1 MSLDLLEQRRQQLG
15 VAPDR
20 PLSWRPL
27 LLPGGLIAAAILG
40 VLIAAGVLL
49 SLRQALLRGAVAA
62 LAPQA
67 EASERLR
74 RQGQAQL
81 GQARQLEA
89 ANRTLAEAVVAVP
102 SSSAWLLDLAR
113 RVPQGVQL
121 SKAVVNGR
129 QLSLAGVAA
138 DPDGFIRINA
148 LQLGLQRSP
157 LLLPGSVQL
166 RKAERQ
172 SAANDNS
179 ASTIRFDLEAR
190 FRDTV
195 PLLDAEQLQQLG
207 AAGMAH
213 RLEVVQNLGVLP

>member
-20 PLSWRPL
+20 PLAWRPL

-49 SLRQALLRGAVAA
+49 SLRQALLSVAVAA

-81 GQARQLEA
+81 AQARQLEA

-121 SKAVVNGR
+121 SKAVVSGR
-129 QLSLAGVAA
+129 QLSLAGLAA

-172 SAANDNS
+172 SAGNDNR

>member
-20 PLSWRPL
+20 PLAWRPL

-40 VLIAAGVLL
+40 VLIGAGVLL

-81 GQARQLEA
+81 AQARQLEA

-172 SAANDNS
+172 SAGNDNP

>member
-20 PLSWRPL
+20 PLAGRPL

-49 SLRQALLRGAVAA
+49 SVRQALLRGAVAA

-172 SAANDNS
+172 SAGNDNP

>member
-40 VLIAAGVLL
+40 VLIGAGVLL

-172 SAANDNS
+172 SAGNDNP

>member
-40 VLIAAGVLL
+40 VLIGAGVLL
-49 SLRQALLRGAVAA
+49 SLRQALLSGAVAA

-172 SAANDNS
+172 SAGNDNP

>member
-20 PLSWRPL
+20 PLAWRPL

-81 GQARQLEA
+81 AQARQLEA

-172 SAANDNS
+172 SAGNDNP

>member
-15 VAPDR
+15 VAADR
-20 PLSWRPL
+20 PLSWRSL

-40 VLIAAGVLL
+40 VLIGAGVLL

-172 SAANDNS
+172 SAGNDNP

>member
-49 SLRQALLRGAVAA
+49 SLRQALLSGAVAA

-172 SAANDNS
+172 SAGNDNP

-195 PLLDAEQLQQLG
+195 PLLDAEKLQQLG

>member
-49 SLRQALLRGAVAA
+49 SLRQALLSGAVAA

-172 SAANDNS
+172 SAGNDTP

>member
-27 LLPGGLIAAAILG
+27 VLPGGLIAAAILG

-49 SLRQALLRGAVAA
+49 SLRQALLSGAVAV

-102 SSSAWLLDLAR
+102 SSSAGLLDLAR

-172 SAANDNS
+172 SAGNDNP

>member
-40 VLIAAGVLL
+40 VLIVAGVLL
-49 SLRQALLRGAVAA
+49 SLRQALLSGAVAA

-172 SAANDNS
+172 SAGNDNP

>member
-1 MSLDLLEQRRQQLG
+1 M
-15 VAPDR
+15 APDR
-20 PLSWRPL
+20 PLAWRPL
-27 LLPGGLIAAAILG
+27 LLPGGLTAAAILG
-40 VLIAAGVLL
+40 VLIGAGVLL

-74 RQGQAQL
+74 RQGQAQM

-121 SKAVVNGR
+121 SKAVVNER
-129 QLSLAGVAA
+129 QLSLAGLAA

-172 SAANDNS
+172 SAGNDNP

>member
-40 VLIAAGVLL
+40 VLIGAGVLL

-121 SKAVVNGR
+121 SKAVVTGR

-172 SAANDNS
+172 SAGNDNP

>member
-40 VLIAAGVLL
+40 VLIVAGVLL
-49 SLRQALLRGAVAA
+49 SLRQALLSSAVAA

-172 SAANDNS
+172 SAGNDNP

>member
-20 PLSWRPL
+20 PLAWRPL
-27 LLPGGLIAAAILG
+27 LLPGGLTAAAILG
-40 VLIAAGVLL
+40 VLIGAGVLL

-74 RQGQAQL
+74 RQGQAQM

-121 SKAVVNGR
+121 SKAVVNER
-129 QLSLAGVAA
+129 QLSLAGLAA

-172 SAANDNS
+172 SAGNDNP

-190 FRDTV
+190 FRNTV
-195 PLLDAEQLQQLG
+195 PLLDCLLYTSPSP
-207 AAGMAH
+207 
-213 RLEVVQNLGVLP
+213 RDS

>member
-20 PLSWRPL
+20 PLAWRPL
-27 LLPGGLIAAAILG
+27 LMPGGLIAVAVLAL
-40 VLIAAGVLL
+40 LIAAGVLL

-67 EASERLR
+67 QASERVRL
-74 RQGQAQL
+74 QGQARQ
-81 GQARQLEA
+81 GQARQLKA
-89 ANRTLAEAVVAVP
+89 ANRKLAEALVAVP

-113 RVPQGVQL
+113 TVPSGVQL

-138 DPDGFIRINA
+138 DPNGFIRINA

-157 LLLPGSVQL
+157 LFVPTSVQL

-172 SAANDNS
+172 RAGSDNV
-179 ASTIRFDLEAR
+179 AGTIRFDLEAR

-195 PLLDAEQLQQLG
+195 PLLAASQLQQLG

-213 RLEVVQNLGVLP
+213 RLEVVQQLGVLP

>member
-40 VLIAAGVLL
+40 VLIGAGVLL
-49 SLRQALLRGAVAA
+49 SLRQALLSGAVAA

-157 LLLPGSVQL
+157 LLLPSSVQL

-172 SAANDNS
+172 SAGNDNP

-195 PLLDAEQLQQLG
+195 PLLDAEKLQQLG

>member
-172 SAANDNS
+172 SAGNDNS

-195 PLLDAEQLQQLG
+195 PLLDAEKLQQLG

>member
-1 MSLDLLEQRRQQLG
+1 MDLLEQRRQQLG

-40 VLIAAGVLL
+40 VLIGAGVLL
-49 SLRQALLRGAVAA
+49 SLRQALLSGAVAA

-74 RQGQAQL
+74 RQGQAQR
-81 GQARQLEA
+81 GQARQLETA
-89 ANRTLAEAVVAVP
+89 TRTLAEAVVAVP

-129 QLSLAGVAA
+129 QLSLAGLAA

-172 SAANDNS
+172 SAGNDNP

-190 FRDTV
+190 FRDKV
-195 PLLDAEQLQQLG
+195 PLLDAEKLQQLG

>member
-20 PLSWRPL
+20 PLAWRPL

-40 VLIAAGVLL
+40 VLIGAGVLL

-81 GQARQLEA
+81 AQARQLEA

-121 SKAVVNGR
+121 SKAVVNER
-129 QLSLAGVAA
+129 QLSLAGLAT

-172 SAANDNS
+172 SAGNDNP

>member
-20 PLSWRPL
+20 PLAWRPL

-40 VLIAAGVLL
+40 VLIGAGVLL

-81 GQARQLEA
+81 AQARQLEA

-113 RVPQGVQL
+113 RVPHCL
-121 SKAVVNGR
+121 
-129 QLSLAGVAA
+129 LYT
-138 DPDGFIRINA
+138 
-148 LQLGLQRSP
+148 SP
-157 LLLPGSVQL
+157 SP
-166 RKAERQ
+166 RDKRQ
-172 SAANDNS
+172 SRMPSS
-179 ASTIRFDLEAR
+179 A
-190 FRDTV
+190 
-195 PLLDAEQLQQLG
+195 
-207 AAGMAH
+207 
-213 RLEVVQNLGVLP
+213 

>member
-49 SLRQALLRGAVAA
+49 SLRQALLSVAVAA

-157 LLLPGSVQL
+157 LLLPSSVQL

-172 SAANDNS
+172 SAGNDNP

-195 PLLDAEQLQQLG
+195 PLLDAEKLQQLG

-213 RLEVVQNLGVLP
+213 RLEVVQSLGVLP

>member
-40 VLIAAGVLL
+40 VLIVAGVLL

-172 SAANDNS
+172 SAGNDNP

>member
-20 PLSWRPL
+20 PLAWRPL

-121 SKAVVNGR
+121 SQAVVNGR

-172 SAANDNS
+172 SAGNDNP
-179 ASTIRFDLEAR
+179 ARTIRFDLEAR

>member
-20 PLSWRPL
+20 PLAWRPL

-40 VLIAAGVLL
+40 VLIGAGVLL

-172 SAANDNS
+172 SAGNDNP

>member
-20 PLSWRPL
+20 PLAWRPL

-40 VLIAAGVLL
+40 VLIGAGVLL

-81 GQARQLEA
+81 AQARQLEA

-121 SKAVVNGR
+121 SKAVVNER
-129 QLSLAGVAA
+129 QLSLAGLAA

-172 SAANDNS
+172 SAGNDNP

>member
-20 PLSWRPL
+20 PMSWRPL

-40 VLIAAGVLL
+40 VLIGAGVLL

-81 GQARQLEA
+81 AQARQLEA

-121 SKAVVNGR
+121 SKAVVNER
-129 QLSLAGVAA
+129 QLSLAGLAA

-172 SAANDNS
+172 SAGNDNP

>member
-20 PLSWRPL
+20 PLAWRPL

-40 VLIAAGVLL
+40 VLIGAGVLL

-102 SSSAWLLDLAR
+102 SSSAGLLDLAR

-172 SAANDNS
+172 SAGNDNP

>member
-49 SLRQALLRGAVAA
+49 SLRQALLSGAVAA

-172 SAANDNS
+172 SAGNDNP